1 MTARKKKAESEGR
14 SDAPAAPAPVA
25 APARKS
31 GFVSIIGRTNVGKS
45 SLLNV
50 ILGHKISIISDKP
63 QTTRT
68 RIMGVLTEARGQ
80 VVFFD
85 TPGVH
90 KPGHELNRR
99 RVHHIHD
106 ALQGGDLLLHLID
119 VTQPFGQGEQFT
131 LDLVKGSGVPA
142 VLVINKIDLIRKG
155 KILEL
160 IDHYRQLHDYAA
172 IVPVSALTGDG
183 VKELLDEVFAQLQPG
198 DLLYDEDYLT
208 NSPDRFMVAELVRE
222 KVLRHTRQELPFS
235 TAVLVELWD
244 ESRLEKDNLLRIEAT
259 ILVERDSQKAIIIG
273 RQGRKLKE
281 IGSEARH
288 DIEIHL
294 GQHVYLGLFVK
305 VRENWRNDPTI
316 LQRLGL
322 QQ

>member
-1 MTARKKKAESEGR
+1 MARKKQADSEIQ
-14 SDAPAAPAPVA
+14 PAPAPA
-25 APARKS
+25 EAPARKS

-45 SLLNV
+45 TLLNQ
-50 ILGHKISIISDKP
+50 ILRHKVSIISDKP

-68 RIMGVLTEARGQ
+68 RIMGVHTEARGQ

-99 RVHHIHD
+99 MVQHIHD

-131 LDLVKGSGVPA
+131 LDLVKGSGVKA

-155 KILEL
+155 KILEV
-160 IDHYRQLHDYAA
+160 IDHYRQMHEYAA
-172 IVPVSALTGDG
+172 IIPVSALTGDG
-183 VKELLDEVFAQLQPG
+183 IEELVDEIFSLLPEG

-208 NSPDRFMVAELVRE
+208 NCPDRFMAAEFVRE
-222 KVLRHTRQELPFS
+222 KVLRHTRQELPFT

-244 ESRLEKDNLLRIEAT
+244 ESRLETDKLLRIEAT

-273 RQGRKLKE
+273 RQGQKLKE
-281 IGSEARH
+281 IGTEARH

-294 GQHVYLGLFVK
+294 GVHVFLGLFVK
-305 VRENWRNDPTI
+305 VKENWRNNPTI
-316 LQRLGL
+316 LQQLGL